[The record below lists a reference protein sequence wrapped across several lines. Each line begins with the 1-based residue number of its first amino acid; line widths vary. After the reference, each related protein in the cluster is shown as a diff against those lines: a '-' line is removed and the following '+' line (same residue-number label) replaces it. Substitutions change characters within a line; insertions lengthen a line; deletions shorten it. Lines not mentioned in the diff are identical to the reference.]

1 MFVGKVGFH
10 LQLGS
15 DHLNRM
21 KHQTRLGSY
30 RSPKRCGKP
39 MGRHLVVVLVDAV
52 HPEVQDRSDAGQ
64 SEGRFRHVG
73 GDDHLSTVNREDFSG

>member
-1 MFVGKVGFH
+1 
-10 LQLGS
+10 
-15 DHLNRM
+15 
-21 KHQTRLGSY
+21 
-30 RSPKRCGKP
+30 
-39 MGRHLVVVLVDAV
+39 MGRTAVAYQNTDAKRGHLVVVLVDAV